1 MADEWPVQMLFAL
14 LKEAEA
20 DIQNGDLNWTKTGI
34 RVIHIDIISAIM
46 IIGIG
51 Y

>member
-1 MADEWPVQMLFAL
+1 MLFAL

-20 DIQNGDLNWTKTGI
+20 DIQNGDLSWTKTVI
-34 RVIHIDIISAIM
+34 RVILIDIISAIM
-46 IIGIG
+46 VISIG